1 MQRPP
6 THPLRAAARA
16 ATAAVPRAVGAA
28 LPVAAVAG
36 TAAAHSGTTHAGTPH
51 WLLFVLAFA
60 GLAGTVAVV
69 AAYRRGAVD
78 GTRGAAAALAAALL
92 GGFGLVGL
100 VELQV
105 VADTGPQIRDVY
117 PTLSLVVGAVMA
129 AGSLV
134 VGRLRWPER
143 PRYAGLGLLL
153 AVWVVYPVV
162 MPNGGTYHP
171 IGYVLV
177 ATVVFAV
184 GYVLRRDAWGVL
196 QSLRRDRRPLAAG
209 ALAGVL
215 FSVFFA
221 FSAGTVTLNPDS
233 GVGAP
238 TESTVLV
245 LPVAD
250 PLVAWPAVEF
260 VFPSVPLAGFVS
272 VGTVLLMALLGG
284 LVAVNVGV
292 LVQQSRASA
301 GTRAGA
307 GATAADGRTSALGM
321 AATTGA
327 TACCC
332 CAPAFY
338 GVLSVVFGA
347 SATPAYWAFMD
358 PTSPVGGV
366 FFAASVVLLLGGIVR
381 ATGGGVS
388 RIGGEP
394 A

>member
-1 MQRPP
+1 M
-6 THPLRAAARA
+6 HPLRAAGR
-16 ATAAVPRAVGAA
+16 TGG
-28 LPVAAVAG
+28 LVAAVAALAG
-36 TAAAHSGTTHAGTPH
+36 PAAAHSGTTHAGTPH
-51 WLLFVLAFA
+51 WLLFALAFLGVGA
-60 GLAGTVAVV
+60 AAVAL
-69 AAYRRGAVD
+69 AAYRRGRVD
-78 GTRGAAAALAAALL
+78 ALTGAAVGFAAAVV

-105 VADTGPQIRDVY
+105 VADTGPRIRSVY
-117 PTLSLVVGAVMA
+117 PALSLAVGAAMA
-129 AGSLV
+129 VGSLV
-134 VGRLRWPER
+134 VARSRWPQR
-143 PRYAGLGLLL
+143 PRYAALGVLL
-153 AVWVVYPVV
+153 AAWVVYPVA

-171 IGYVLV
+171 LGYVLV
-177 ATVVFAV
+177 ATVAFAV
-184 GYVLRRDAWGVL
+184 GYVLYRDAWGVV

-209 ALAGVL
+209 AAAGAL
-215 FSVFFA
+215 FVGFFA
-221 FSAGTVTLNPDS
+221 FSAGTLTLNPDP

-238 TESTVLV
+238 TESLVLV

-272 VGTVLLMALLGG
+272 VGTVLLMGLLGG

-292 LVQQSRASA
+292 LVQQARADS
-301 GTRAGA
+301 
-307 GATAADGRTSALGM
+307 ADGTTSVLGM
-321 AATTGA
+321 VATTGA

-347 SATPAYWAFMD
+347 AATPAYWAFLD

-366 FFAASVVLLLGGIVR
+366 FFAASVLLLLGSITR
-381 ATGGGVS
+381 ATGGRRPVG
-388 RIGGEP
+388 